1 MADLDPCAP
10 LCLCGIRGCP
20 DIDIH
25 STALIAKIPR
35 FRMKSGGSRR
45 HRRKR

>member
-10 LCLCGIRGCP
+10 LCPCGRRGC
-20 DIDIH
+20 DDYLLH
-25 STALIAKIPR
+25 STALIFKMPR
-35 FRMKSGGSRR
+35 FRMKSRGSRR